1 MGFITELSTNTY
13 RGEKFILTSPLIY
26 KTKTGKEITVESGTI
41 TNFASIP
48 APLRIFFSVNGKH
61 RKAATLHDYL
71 YEKQRLTRKQCDE
84 LFLEAMKSCG
94 VGYFKRY
101 SMYWGVRS
109 GGWVSWNKCKDKL
122 EELKEKGVIDV
133 KHDFKK

>member
-1 MGFITELSTNTY
+1 MGFLTPLSTNTY
-13 RGEKFILTSPLIY
+13 RGERFILTSALVY
-26 KTKTGKEITVESGTI
+26 ETETGKKITVETGTI

-48 APLRIFFSVNGKH
+48 APLRLFFSVNGKH

-71 YEKQRLTRKQCDE
+71 YEKQMFGRKQCDE

-101 SMYWGVRS
+101 SMYWGERS
-109 GGWVSWNKCKDKL
+109 G
-122 EELKEKGVIDV
+122 E
-133 KHDFKK
+133 